1 MFYLR
6 LFKSAVVFILFSTL
20 AMAVDIPELPKKMS
34 VSRALYINCLQ
45 RTQTQ
50 QLFKEYLLV
59 ALGSSYKHPKESL
72 AKSIVAYQKR
82 LDELDVFFQPLL
94 TDPAIKKMIA
104 DAMVIWKESKAML
117 EVTPTKENALVLE
130 KNFHKMVKLLGKYKV
145 LSKKSFKAVGLAGG
159 LCRDPLYMVNTYL
172 MKVWGVDNPNYIKEM
187 KKRIAHFDKNTSEM
201 KSYDGNTKAILKNIA
216 DAQKAFQFFTFMY
229 DSDTVAIP
237 TLLSKKADNIFVN
250 IRTIKRL
257 YGELVVK

>member
-1 MFYLR
+1 MLVKVF
-6 LFKSAVVFILFSTL
+6 FKLLVLVYFLGMLT
-20 AMAVDIPELPKKMS
+20 MAADIPELPKNMS

-50 QLFKEYLLV
+50 QLLKEYLMV
-59 ALGSSYKHPKESL
+59 ALKSSYKNPQKTL
-72 AKSIVAYQKR
+72 PKSIVAYEKR
-82 LDELDVFFQPLL
+82 LKELDVFFQPHLK
-94 TDPAIKKMIA
+94 DPAVKKMIS
-104 DAMVIWKESKAML
+104 DAMQIWKESRVML
-117 EVTPTKENALVLE
+117 ESTPTKENALVLE
-130 KNFHKMVKLLGKYKV
+130 KNFYKMVKYLGKYKV

-172 MKVWGVDNPNYIKEM
+172 MKVWGVNNPDYKKEM
-187 KKRIAHFDKNTSEM
+187 EKRIAHFNKNIGEM
-201 KSYDGNTKAILKNIA
+201 KRYEGNTDAIKKNIA

-229 DSDTVAIP
+229 DSDTTAIP
-237 TLLSKKADNIFVN
+237 TLLSKKADAIFVN

>member
-1 MFYLR
+1 MFLVR
-6 LFKSAVVFILFSTL
+6 PFKSVIIFILFSML

-59 ALGSSYKHPKESL
+59 ALGSNYKHPKESL

-104 DAMVIWKESKAML
+104 DAMVIWKESRAML
-117 EVTPTKENALVLE
+117 EVTPTKKNALVLE

-172 MKVWGVDNPNYIKEM
+172 MKVWGVNNPNYIKEM
-187 KKRIAHFDKNTSEM
+187 KKRIAHFDKNIGEM
-201 KSYDGNTKAILKNIA
+201 KSYDGNTKAILQNIA

-229 DSDTVAIP
+229 DSDTIAIP
-237 TLLSKKADNIFVN
+237 TLLSKKADGIFVN